1 MNIQLRKVTNLWT
14 SIVKFMV
21 FQSKFYCCMK
31 YIVFDSLWFMQ
42 EKYDWRKVLVALA
55 LQWKHKKN
63 CVVTKCRRSCCRNI
77 VFEQL
82 FSFVVP
88 PLRIEGQKHACYIKI
103 STLLYSCV
111 FMETKM
117 FWICIKSL
125 FWYPNILMNNFRTGL
140 W

>member
-1 MNIQLRKVTNLWT
+1 MNQLFVWWILILRR
-14 SIVKFMV
+14 
-21 FQSKFYCCMK
+21 FYGLHK
-31 YIVFDSLWFMQ
+31 IDSVRQTMIYAG
-42 EKYDWRKVLVALA
+42 KYDWNKIFVALA

-125 FWYPNILMNNFRTGL
+125 FCYQTISMNICRTNRMKS
-140 W
+140 